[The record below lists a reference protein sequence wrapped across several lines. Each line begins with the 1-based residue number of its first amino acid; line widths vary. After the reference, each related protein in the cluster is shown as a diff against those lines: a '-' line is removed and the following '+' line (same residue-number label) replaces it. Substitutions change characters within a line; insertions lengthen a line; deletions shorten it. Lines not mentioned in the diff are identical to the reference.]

1 MNENAEKELEKYK
14 LRLEELIV
22 ECTYDLGEVNKFLE
36 EKIEQQKQVDYTDN
50 KKPNKIMVGE
60 NILFKLRNSTIL
72 ITVERIKYIAANNQ
86 YTTVVLDDNRHV
98 LFRRSLVKWESLLPE
113 NIFLRIHR
121 STIINIGFIDKIEN
135 NSNRHYV
142 ILKNTTERFEIS
154 RRFYKKLDN
163 L

>member
-22 ECTYDLGEVNKFLE
+22 ECTRDLGEVNKLLE
-36 EKIEQQKQVDYTDN
+36 EKIIQPKQVEDSDN
-50 KKPNKIMVGE
+50 KKPNKIKVGE

-72 ITVERIKYIAANNQ
+72 IAVERIKYIAANNQ
-86 YTTVVLDDNRHV
+86 YTSVVLDDNRQV
-98 LFRRSLVKWESLLPE
+98 LIRRSLVKWEALLPE
-113 NIFLRIHR
+113 NMFLRIHR
-121 STIINIGFIDKIEN
+121 STIINIGFIYKIEN
-135 NSNRHYV
+135 NSNRHNV
-142 ILKNTTERFEIS
+142 ILNNTTERFEIS